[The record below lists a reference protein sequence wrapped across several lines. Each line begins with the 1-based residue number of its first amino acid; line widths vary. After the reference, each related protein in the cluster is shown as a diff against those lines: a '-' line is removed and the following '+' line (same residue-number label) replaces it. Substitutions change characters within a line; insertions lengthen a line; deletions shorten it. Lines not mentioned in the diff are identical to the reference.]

1 MARQPLSLSE
11 ARPVIPRV
19 FLALLLALLPALAGD
34 AGKLVENGDALA
46 AANRGDEALDHYREA
61 AELRPNDP
69 AILRRIARLQAGQME
84 SAPATDRPAL
94 AAEALTLALQARDLA
109 PDDAQVRLT
118 LAIVYGRVAQTQPPH
133 EKFQT
138 ARKIKDELEAALER
152 DPREPL
158 AWHVLGRWNLEL
170 ATLNPFLRAIAKA
183 VFGDLPEAS
192 LDRAAECFEKSIAHG
207 PPRLANYAELGR
219 TLAMQGK
226 TDTARKNLQTAL
238 AMSPKEP
245 EDAELLERARSTLAS
260 LPTPTPSS

>member
-1 MARQPLSLSE
+1 MARQPLSLSK

-19 FLALLLALLPALAGD
+19 FCALLLALLPALAGD
-34 AGKLVENGDALA
+34 SGKLTEKGDALA
-46 AANRGDEALDHYREA
+46 AANRGNEALDHYRQA
-61 AELRPNDP
+61 AEIRPNDP
-69 AILRRIARLQAGQME
+69 AILRRIARLQAGQIE

-138 ARKIKDELEAALER
+138 ARKIKDELEAALAR

-170 ATLNPFLRAIAKA
+170 ATLNPLLRTIAKA

-192 LDRAAECFEKSIAHG
+192 LDRAAECFEKSIAYG
-207 PPRLANYAELGR
+207 PSRLANYAELGR
-219 TLAMQGK
+219 TLAAQGK
-226 TDTARKNLQTAL
+226 TDAARKNLETAL
-238 AMSPKEP
+238 AMPPKDP
-245 EDAELLERARSTLAS
+245 EDPALLNQARTTFAS
-260 LPTPTPSS
+260 LPPPTSSP